1 MLSGC
6 FLIWMPK
13 LKMCS
18 TVVGIKK
25 KAESGLQHCG
35 GVVRKS
41 LDYDNMVVLLG
52 FIFIH
57 PREGTDN

>member
-13 LKMCS
+13 FKMFS
-18 TVVGIKK
+18 MGVGIKK

-35 GVVRKS
+35 EVVRKS
-41 LDYDNMVVLLG
+41 LDYNNIVVLLD
-52 FIFIH
+52 FIFMH

>member
-18 TVVGIKK
+18 MGIEIKK

-41 LDYDNMVVLLG
+41 LDYNNKVVLLD

-57 PREGTDN
+57 LRENVDD